1 MNQGFNRKAEWGF
14 RFDVFTDNVLYR
26 TVSLKISTQEEM
38 MKKWKPAP
46 RESVVAFEEA
56 TSGLP
61 GTELHKMF
69 GYSCVFA
76 KGNMFAGLHEVGMVL
91 RLPIEHRAEFLR
103 LKGAKQFEPMP
114 GRMMRE
120 YVVVPKMLLD
130 APVELRAWV
139 EKSLDY
145 VLSLPTKAKRE
156 KGGGRGSKSR
166 KK

>member
-1 MNQGFNRKAEWGF
+1 
-14 RFDVFTDNVLYR
+14 
-26 TVSLKISTQEEM
+26 

-46 RESVVAFEEA
+46 QEAVAAFEEA
-56 TSGLP
+56 TYGLAGAEP
-61 GTELHKMF
+61 RKMF

-76 KGNMFAGLHEVGMVL
+76 KGNMFAGLHEAGMVL
-91 RLPIEHRAEFLR
+91 RLPENQRTEFLL

-114 GRMMRE
+114 GRVMRE
-120 YVVVPKMLLD
+120 YVVVPKMLLN

-145 VLSLPTKAKRE
+145 VLSFPAKP
-156 KGGGRGSKSR
+156 KKSSGTGKRGKSP